1 MGSRTAAAAARAY
14 SPAEL
19 VDRIHARDEAAWRD
33 LTTEYEPLL
42 RWIARQHRLS
52 AEETADVI
60 QLTWLRCLEHI
71 SQLTHAERLSGWLT
85 TICRRECL
93 QLATRKRREAPLTE
107 LDAARLVSDRDG
119 DHDPCAEVAR
129 RDEHDRLRRA
139 VTALPGR
146 QRTVVVELLRPER
159 QSYRDLSRRLGLP
172 VGSIGPTWQRALVR
186 LRQDPA
192 LAEESAETA
201 AAS

>member
-1 MGSRTAAAAARAY
+1 MRSRTATTTCAY

-19 VDRIHARDEAAWRD
+19 VDRIRARDEAAWRD
-33 LTTEYEPLL
+33 LTTDYEPLL
-42 RWIARQHRLS
+42 RWIARQYRLS

-71 SQLTHAERLSGWLT
+71 GQLAQAERLSGWLT

-93 QLATRKRREAPLTE
+93 QQATRKPREMPLSD
-107 LDAARLVSDRDG
+107 LDAGRLVNDRDG
-119 DHDPCAEVAR
+119 DGDPCVEVAR
-129 RDEHDRLRRA
+129 RDEHERLRRA

-159 QSYRDLSRRLGLP
+159 PSYRDLSERLGLP
-172 VGSIGPTWQRALVR
+172 VGSIGPTWQRALIR
-186 LRQDPA
+186 LRHDPA
-192 LAEESAETA
+192 LIEESAQA
-201 AAS
+201 AVAS

>member
-1 MGSRTAAAAARAY
+1 MESRTASATARAC

-19 VDRIHARDEAAWRD
+19 VGRIRARDEAAWRE
-33 LTTEYEPLL
+33 LITEYEPLL

-60 QLTWLRCLEHI
+60 QVTWLRCLEHI
-71 SQLTHAERLSGWLT
+71 DQLTHAERLSGWLT

-107 LDAARLVSDRDG
+107 PDAARLVSDRDG
-119 DHDPCAEVAR
+119 DRDPCAEVAR
-129 RDEHDRLRRA
+129 RDEHARLRRA

-146 QRTVVVELLRPER
+146 QRTVVVELLRPGRE
-159 QSYRDLSRRLGLP
+159 SYRDLSHRLGLP
-172 VGSIGPTWQRALVR
+172 VGSIGPTWQRALIR
-186 LRQDPA
+186 LRHDPG
-192 LAEESAETA
+192 LADVSAEA